1 MSFNYALKPTV
12 INNIAMAGAGTTASV
27 QSNAFGSQ
35 TEYVRIATTH
45 SCHYVIGGN
54 ASSAPTATTSDAYL
68 HAGDYEVI
76 KVSPGEK
83 IAAIRNTSTSGD
95 LFVTEMGA

>member
-1 MSFNYALKPTV
+1 MSYNYALRP
-12 INNIAMAGAGTTASV
+12 GTTQKVSFTASSV
-27 QSNAFGSQ
+27 PCSNAFGTQ
-35 TEYVRIATTH
+35 TTH
-45 SCHYVIGGN
+45 SCHYAIGG
-54 ASSAPTATTSDAYL
+54 SPTATTSDAYL

>member
-1 MSFNYALKPTV
+1 MSYNYALRP
-12 INNIAMAGAGTTASV
+12 GTTQKVSFTGSSVAS
-27 QSNAFGSQ
+27 SNVFGTQ

-68 HAGDYEVI
+68 HAGDYEII

-95 LFVTEMGA
+95 LFVTEMSA

>member
-1 MSFNYALKPTV
+1 MSYNYALRP
-12 INNIAMAGAGTTASV
+12 GTSQKVSFTASSV
-27 QSNAFGSQ
+27 ACSNVFGTQ
-35 TEYVRIATTH
+35 TRFVRIATTH
-45 SCHYVIGGN
+45 SCHYVLG
-54 ASSAPTATTSDAYL
+54 ASPPATTSDAYL
-68 HAGDYEVI
+68 HAGDYEII